1 VSEIDI
7 DWIYVEIKG
16 IFLELGPWEEK
27 NRSRIASK
35 KLNL

>member
-16 IFLELGPWEEK
+16 IFLGSGPWEEK
-27 NRSRIASK
+27 NCSQIASK
-35 KLNL
+35 NFNL